1 MVEHLSYVIVG
12 NGIAGVTAAET
23 VRQEQPPAEITIIAE
38 TPTPACHRPSL
49 KDYLAGRVEEEVLCA
64 RRPSF
69 YADQGLRFLP
79 DRVVGIDV
87 ARQQLE
93 LLRGRSIGYD
103 RLLLATGARAR
114 GLTCPGSD
122 LAGVLTLRSVTDYQV
137 ALRFLAGDRLG
148 RSTQRVVV
156 YGGGPLALE
165 TVDTLRQRGLRVTHL
180 RRHRQLWANILDQT
194 ASELLLHQEQEAG
207 VDVCIEDEIVEIAG
221 KSRRV
226 QDIITRSGARIPC
239 DLLIVAIGSE
249 PVIDCIHAS
258 GIACERGI
266 LVDHAM
272 RSSVP
277 NVYAAGDV
285 AEMLDPLTG
294 CTRISGHWY
303 PSMQQGRAAAYGMLG
318 MLDALRLRHTATYSN
333 AYLHPISSLSLFG
346 LDIAAVGLTGASGP
360 AYLPVVAD
368 LKTHIYSKALLKN
381 GVAVGL
387 LSFDG
392 QRDTL
397 AFKRAID
404 HAVDLTPVA
413 SCLFERDFK
422 LQTWLD
428 SQKVPAPVL
437 AVRKNRA
444 NAPGLTTTASRRAL
458 RRQFAPVAPLIEAPG
473 DEDASLNPGEA
484 FLASDRLGRSTVAGG
499 NPYTLPRIPTSA
511 FLAPLLPA
519 RTAQLLVAGTEIDE
533 TPTILLNGDQEMT
546 TAPEDAHTPISGAG
560 TFTIG
565 REATSRLVIN
575 HRSISRHHAAIT
587 CANGAY
593 FLRDMGSRNGTFI
606 NETRLAP
613 GRDYLLKPRDQI
625 RIGDLVSY
633 QFLLKPV
640 SPEAGSL
647 LT

>member
-23 VRQEQPPAEITIIAE
+23 VRQEQPSAEITIIAE

-49 KDYLAGRVEEEVLCA
+49 KDYLAGRVEEDVVFA

-79 DRVVGIDV
+79 DRVVGLDV
-87 ARQQLE
+87 ARQQLA
-93 LLRGRSIGYD
+93 LRRGQSIGYD
-103 RLLLATGARAR
+103 RLLLATGSRAR

-137 ALRFLAGDRLG
+137 ALRFLHIA
-148 RSTQRVVV
+148 QRVVV

-165 TVDTLRQRGLRVTHL
+165 TVDTLQQRGLRVTHL
-180 RRHRQLWANILDQT
+180 LRSRQLWETMLDKT

-207 VDVCIEDEIVEIAG
+207 VEIRVEGEIAEIAG
-221 KSRRV
+221 QSGRV
-226 QDIITRSGARIPC
+226 QGVVTRHGTRIPC

-258 GIACERGI
+258 GIACERGV

-294 CTRISGHWY
+294 STRICGQWY
-303 PSMQQGRAAAYGMLG
+303 SSMQQGRAAAYGMMG

-333 AYLHPISSLSLFG
+333 AYLRPINTISLFG
-346 LDIAAVGLTGASGP
+346 FDIAAVGLSGASGP
-360 AYLPVVAD
+360 AYQAVVAD
-368 LKTHIYSKALLKN
+368 PATHMYSKALLKN
-381 GVAVGL
+381 GVPVGL

-392 QRDTL
+392 QRHTL

-404 HAVDLTPVA
+404 HAVDLTPVV

-422 LQTWLD
+422 LQNWLD
-428 SQKVPAPVL
+428 LQRVPAPVL

-444 NAPGLTTTASRRAL
+444 NSPELTTTASGRSFRK
-458 RRQFAPVAPLIEAPG
+458 QFAPAAPLIEAP
-473 DEDASLNPGEA
+473 DEDKDANLNPGAATQPIE
-484 FLASDRLGRSTVAGG
+484 SVPGG
-499 NPYTLPRIPTSA
+499 NPYTLPVIPTSA
-511 FLAPLLPA
+511 FLAPLLPTS
-519 RTAQLLVAGTEIDE
+519 TAGMLLSGVEIDD
-533 TPTILLNGDQEMT
+533 TPTIMLNDDDQMT
-546 TAPEDAHTPISGAG
+546 TAPEHTHTPISGSG

-565 REATSRLVIN
+565 RDATSRLVIN
-575 HRSISRHHAAIT
+575 HKTISRHHAVIA
-587 CANGAY
+587 CANGSY
-593 FLRDMGSRNGTFI
+593 FLRDMGSHNGTFI
-606 NETRLAP
+606 NGTRLDA
-613 GRDYLLKPRDQI
+613 GRDYLLKPRDHI
-625 RIGDLVSY
+625 CVGNLVSY

-640 SPEAGSL
+640 APRVSG
-647 LT
+647 